1 MRGSV
6 SPAVV
11 ASLYSLILL
20 SVATIMS
27 RRRSGGGPRSN
38 TSSLFRGTGV
48 SLCVV
53 AFAMPM
59 LRLVGTHAIPDLLLL
74 WATMGASVA
83 VIAFLIRPRQPGSE
97 LELAEDADDAE
108 EARRTAR
115 ENAKRTRAARAAR
128 ANAERLLADVL
139 AENGVSGQDLDDVTV
154 TPTSPMPPRTPIRAD
169 GSTGLARLSVVPS
182 SVVPPRD
189 GPTTERAADALHE
202 VDLVVDDVAGRLG
215 LDERRRR

>member
-27 RRRSGGGPRSN
+27 RRRSGGEPRSS

-59 LRLVGTHAIPDLLLL
+59 LRLVGTHSIPDLLLL
-74 WATMGASVA
+74 WGTMGASVA
-83 VIAFLIRPRQPGSE
+83 VIAFLIRPRQPGNEVSE
-97 LELAEDADDAE
+97 ETEAE

-115 ENAKRTRAARAAR
+115 EKAKRTRAARAAR

-139 AENGVSGQDLDDVTV
+139 GESGAGGPDLDDVTV
-154 TPTSPMPPRTPIRAD
+154 TPTTPVPPRTPTRAD
-169 GSTGLARLSVVPS
+169 GSTGLARLAVVPS
-182 SVVPPRD
+182 SVVQPHD

-202 VDLVVDDVAGRLG
+202 VDLVVDDVAVRLG